1 MIYICKCGKNF
12 SKSSNAATT
21 GFRDTDTCRGCP
33 HLLPYGENYFDDV
46 QQAFVLDIKG
56 YECRAS
62 QFLRYQT
69 ELSGALDDKTTI
81 RIESLDFD
89 FLERVSNWV
98 KDHYPDGELFGS
110 FSRENIRSAEYT
122 SNGRYRYTLSCSQN
136 KKGIAAKRALWAE
149 FFDETYHRTDMSA
162 EEEKD
167 KVLKDIQLGIERA
180 KEAVLMHY
188 KDENTGWV
196 YRVSPQP
203 AERELY
209 FIEYLDP
216 SSSVIF
222 KRLPDY
228 PGSRFRE
235 SVEEA
240 LTVLAQRN
248 GWTPTAPLE
257 IDPAGSDLSDVEE
270 EKATERH
277 GTITPEGEFFADGA
291 PCRKSVPFRAQID
304 AGQAQ
309 AIHVCNEQPSNI
321 KIWLNEF
328 SRPETWVMN
337 KKGMVCGEFIDV
349 CPYCHA
355 NLKEGRGDVLFV
367 PRRPLEKEDNTCPSQ
382 SAPTGDAA
390 VTTTENAV
398 KLLAGAEETLTTS
411 ESAADASTLTG
422 LNEKEIPEMSAAIAA
437 AVKPAASPAPL
448 ASDSMTEATAA
459 GDCVATENVD
469 GVTAVSLSPD
479 GNDIDIPAEFD
490 YSGLDA
496 QTVADLHLAEREF
509 AAGKRL
515 AEMGLRRMAEGV
527 AIAHDALCGELSQ
540 LGTTQKHGNR
550 GEDTFKRWCES
561 IGVSRSSA
569 YRMLNVVNL
578 FDESTPRQQK
588 VLDVLAPS
596 VLYEASR
603 PSAEPQAVEALR
615 NGEITTLKQ
624 YKELEAQLKE
634 TQERAERAE
643 QEAQEAK
650 EKAHRLETRPVM
662 SELYDANRRI
672 KELENRPI
680 EVATQAPTE
689 EQINEA
695 AKPVIQEMTAMYKVQ
710 QEQQREQIRELKA
723 IVAASR
729 NAIPNACRAIA
740 ESCAAAFASGFE
752 EFQAMAQDLSD
763 DEYMNAVE
771 PIFEACRE
779 ILDSLEGADYV
790 EG

>member
-46 QQAFVLDIKG
+46 QRAFVLGIKG

-81 RIESLDFD
+81 HIESLDFD

-98 KDHYPDGELFGS
+98 KEHYPNRELFGS

-122 SNGRYRYTLSCSQN
+122 SDGRYRYTLSCSQN

-167 KVLKDIQLGIERA
+167 KILKDIQLGIERA
-180 KEAVLMHY
+180 KEAVVMHY

-203 AERELY
+203 GERDLY

-216 SSSVIF
+216 SNSVIF

-228 PGSRFRE
+228 PGCRYRE
-235 SVEEA
+235 SLEEA
-240 LTVLAQRN
+240 LEARAQRN

-257 IDPAGSDLSDVEE
+257 IAAEGDKGCDDSMLIYHSPIGFTCQEMSEDDLICKNAPAL
-270 EKATERH
+270 
-277 GTITPEGEFFADGA
+277 
-291 PCRKSVPFRAQID
+291 
-304 AGQAQ
+304 
-309 AIHVCNEQPSNI
+309 
-321 KIWLNEF
+321 
-328 SRPETWVMN
+328 
-337 KKGMVCGEFIDV
+337 
-349 CPYCHA
+349 
-355 NLKEGRGDVLFV
+355 
-367 PRRPLEKEDNTCPSQ
+367 
-382 SAPTGDAA
+382 TGDAA
-390 VTTTENAV
+390 VTTAESAV
-398 KLLAGAEETLTTS
+398 KLLAGAEETSTTS
-411 ESAADASTLTG
+411 ESAEDASTLT
-422 LNEKEIPEMSAAIAA
+422 EVTAA
-437 AVKPAASPAPL
+437 AN
-448 ASDSMTEATAA
+448 
-459 GDCVATENVD
+459 CVPMENVD
-469 GVTAVSLSPD
+469 CVTAVSLPD
-479 GNDIDIPAEFD
+479 CKDIDVPTGFD
-490 YSGLDA
+490 YSGMDEQKALKLQNLARRAVLVKRRYALDMMEIVAEAHQELVA
-496 QTVADLHLAEREF
+496 QSDNEVVHL
-509 AAGKRL
+509 
-515 AEMGLRRMAEGV
+515 V
-527 AIAHDALCGELSQ
+527 DNS
-540 LGTTQKHGNR
+540 KHGNR
-550 GEDTFKRWCES
+550 GEESFRRWCAS
-561 IGVSRSSA
+561 IGIGKTTA
-569 YRMLNVVNL
+569 YKLLQV
-578 FDESTPRQQK
+578 K
-588 VLDVLAPS
+588 VLMDNSTEEEQEVLSESPANLLYITANPNAPDEL
-596 VLYEASR
+596 V
-603 PSAEPQAVEALR
+603 QAVKDR
-615 NGEITTLKQ
+615 EITTLKQ
-624 YKELEAQLKE
+624 FKEMEAHLKE
-634 TQERAERAE
+634 AQERAERAE
-643 QEAQEAK
+643 REAQEAK

-662 SELYDANRRI
+662 SELYDANQRI
-672 KELENRPI
+672 KELESRPI

-740 ESCAAAFASGFE
+740 ESCAEAFARGFE

-779 ILDSLEGADYV
+779 IIDSLEGADYV

>member
-46 QQAFVLDIKG
+46 QRVFVLGIKG

-98 KDHYPDGELFGS
+98 KEHYPDGELSGS
-110 FSRENIRSAEYT
+110 FSRDNIRNAEYT
-122 SNGRYRYTLSCSQN
+122 SDGRYRYSLSCSQN

-203 AERELY
+203 GERDLY

-216 SSSVIF
+216 SNSVIF

-228 PGSRFRE
+228 PGSKFKE
-235 SVEEA
+235 SAEEV
-240 LTVLAQRN
+240 LTARAQRN

-257 IDPAGSDLSDVEE
+257 IAAEGDKGCDDSMLIYHSPIGFTCQEMSEDDLIC
-270 EKATERH
+270 KN
-277 GTITPEGEFFADGA
+277 A
-291 PCRKSVPFRAQID
+291 P
-304 AGQAQ
+304 
-309 AIHVCNEQPSNI
+309 
-321 KIWLNEF
+321 
-328 SRPETWVMN
+328 
-337 KKGMVCGEFIDV
+337 
-349 CPYCHA
+349 
-355 NLKEGRGDVLFV
+355 
-367 PRRPLEKEDNTCPSQ
+367 
-382 SAPTGDAA
+382 APTGDAV
-390 VTTTENAV
+390 VTTAESAV
-398 KLLAGAEETLTTS
+398 KLLAGAEEISTTS
-411 ESAADASTLTG
+411 ESAEDASTLTN
-422 LNEKEIPEMSAAIAA
+422 LSEKEIPEMTAAIAV
-437 AVKPAASPAPL
+437 AVKPAADPAPL

-459 GDCVATENVD
+459 GDCVATENVE
-469 GVTAVSLSPD
+469 GVTAVSLPD
-479 GNDIDIPAEFD
+479 GKEIDVPTGFEEGIATFD
-490 YSGLDA
+490 YEGLDNSTA
-496 QTVADLHLAEREF
+496 QTVRANSDEF
-509 AAGKRL
+509 ARHML
-515 AEMGLRRMAEGV
+515 
-527 AIAHDALCGELSQ
+527 
-540 LGTTQKHGNR
+540 
-550 GEDTFKRWCES
+550 
-561 IGVSRSSA
+561 SSA
-569 YRMLNVVNL
+569 NEYANACINAANVNKALSSHYCGKWGEWCAGFGLSHGTAQRMV
-578 FDESTPRQQK
+578 
-588 VLDVLAPS
+588 DVGRALLSDTKLVQLVSDGQIGKSLLQVMCSPNAP
-596 VLYEASR
+596 
-603 PSAEPQAVEALR
+603 AELVQAVKD
-615 NGEITTLKQ
+615 GEITTHKQ
-624 YKELEAQLKE
+624 FKELEAQLKE

-643 QEAQEAK
+643 REAQEAK

-662 SELYDANRRI
+662 SELYDANQRI
-672 KELENRPI
+672 KELEKRPI

-689 EQINEA
+689 EQINAA

-710 QEQQREQIRELKA
+710 QEQQHEQIRELKA

-740 ESCAAAFASGFE
+740 ESCAEAFARGFE

-779 ILDSLEGADYV
+779 IIDSLEGADYV

>member
-1 MIYICKCGKNF
+1 M
-12 SKSSNAATT
+12 
-21 GFRDTDTCRGCP
+21 R
-33 HLLPYGENYFDDV
+33 
-46 QQAFVLDIKG
+46 
-56 YECRAS
+56 
-62 QFLRYQT
+62 
-69 ELSGALDDKTTI
+69 
-81 RIESLDFD
+81 
-89 FLERVSNWV
+89 
-98 KDHYPDGELFGS
+98 
-110 FSRENIRSAEYT
+110 
-122 SNGRYRYTLSCSQN
+122 
-136 KKGIAAKRALWAE
+136 
-149 FFDETYHRTDMSA
+149 
-162 EEEKD
+162 
-167 KVLKDIQLGIERA
+167 
-180 KEAVLMHY
+180 Y

-203 AERELY
+203 GERDLY

-216 SSSVIF
+216 ASSVIF

-248 GWTPTAPLE
+248 GWAQTEPPEL
-257 IDPAGSDLSDVEE
+257 VEE
-270 EKATERH
+270 TRLAYHSSSYCQQCSISSRKCPCKECLREGCTQYP
-277 GTITPEGEFFADGA
+277 GTAYCVQG
-291 PCRKSVPFRAQID
+291 KS
-304 AGQAQ
+304 
-309 AIHVCNEQPSNI
+309 
-321 KIWLNEF
+321 
-328 SRPETWVMN
+328 
-337 KKGMVCGEFIDV
+337 
-349 CPYCHA
+349 
-355 NLKEGRGDVLFV
+355 
-367 PRRPLEKEDNTCPSQ
+367 TCPGRISMKETEDLTCKNTP
-382 SAPTGDAA
+382 APTGDAA

-469 GVTAVSLSPD
+469 GVTAVSLSD
-479 GNDIDIPAEFD
+479 GKDIDVPTGFEEGIAAFD
-490 YSGLDA
+490 YKGLDSSTA
-496 QTVADLHLAEREF
+496 QTVRANSDEF
-509 AAGKRL
+509 ARHMLSSAEEYANACINAANVNKALSNHYHGKWGEWCAGF
-515 AEMGLRRMAEGV
+515 GLSNGAARRMVNIGRKLLSETKLVQLVSDGQIGKSLLQVVCSPNAPAELV
-527 AIAHDALCGELSQ
+527 
-540 LGTTQKHGNR
+540 
-550 GEDTFKRWCES
+550 
-561 IGVSRSSA
+561 
-569 YRMLNVVNL
+569 
-578 FDESTPRQQK
+578 
-588 VLDVLAPS
+588 
-596 VLYEASR
+596 
-603 PSAEPQAVEALR
+603 QAVEDR
-615 NGEITTLKQ
+615 EITTHKQ

-634 TQERAERAE
+634 TQERAKRAE

-662 SELYDANRRI
+662 SELYDANQRI

-689 EQINEA
+689 EQINA
-695 AKPVIQEMTAMYKVQ
+695 AAEPVIQEMTAMYKVQ

-723 IVAASR
+723 IVSASR

-771 PIFEACRE
+771 PIFETCRE

>member
-46 QQAFVLDIKG
+46 QRAFVLDIKG

-98 KDHYPDGELFGS
+98 KEHYPDGELSGS

-122 SNGRYRYTLSCSQN
+122 SDGRYRYSLSCSQN

-167 KVLKDIQLGIERA
+167 KILKDIQLGIERA
-180 KEAVLMHY
+180 KEAALMHY

-203 AERELY
+203 RERDLY

-216 SSSVIF
+216 ASSVIF

-240 LTVLAQRN
+240 LAARAQRN
-248 GWTPTAPLE
+248 GWTETTPPE

-291 PCRKSVPFRAQID
+291 PCRKSVLFRAQVD
-304 AGQAQ
+304 AGRAQ
-309 AIHVCNEQPSNI
+309 AIHVCNEQPRNI

-328 SRPETWVMN
+328 EKPETWVMN
-337 KKGMVCGEFIDV
+337 KEGTVCGEFIDV

-355 NLKEGRGDVLFV
+355 NLKKGRGDVLFV
-367 PRRPLEKEDNTCPSQ
+367 PRRPLEKEDNTCPRQ
-382 SAPTGDAA
+382 SAPTGDAV
-390 VTTTENAV
+390 VTTTESAV
-398 KLLAGAEETLTTS
+398 TLPASMEETLTTS

-422 LNEKEIPEMSAAIAA
+422 LREQKAPESGM
-437 AVKPAASPAPL
+437 L
-448 ASDSMTEATAA
+448 
-459 GDCVATENVD
+459 
-469 GVTAVSLSPD
+469 
-479 GNDIDIPAEFD
+479 DIGKKIDVPTGFD

-527 AIAHDALCGELSQ
+527 AIAHEALCGELSQ
-540 LGTTQKHGNR
+540 VGTTQKHGNR
-550 GEDTFKRWCES
+550 GEDTFKSWCES
-561 IGVSRSSA
+561 IGVSRSAA
-569 YRMLNVVNL
+569 YRMLNVVEL
-578 FDESTPRQQK
+578 FDKSTPRQQK
-588 VLDVLAPS
+588 VLDALAPS

-603 PSAEPQAVEALR
+603 PSAEPQAVEALKK
-615 NGEITTLKQ
+615 GEITTLKQ
-624 YKELEAQLKE
+624 FKEMEAQLKE
-634 TQERAERAE
+634 AQERAGRAE
-643 QEAQEAK
+643 REAQEAK

-662 SELYDANRRI
+662 SELYDANQRI

-689 EQINEA
+689 EQINA
-695 AKPVIQEMTAMYKVQ
+695 AAEPVIQEMTAMYKVQ

-779 ILDSLEGADYV
+779 IIDSLEGADYV

>member
-12 SKSSNAATT
+12 SKSGNAATT

-33 HLLPYGENYFDDV
+33 HLLPYGKHYFDDV
-46 QQAFVLDIKG
+46 QRAFVLDIKG

-98 KDHYPDGELFGS
+98 KEHYPDGELSGS

-122 SNGRYRYTLSCSQN
+122 SDGRYRYSLSCSQN

-167 KVLKDIQLGIERA
+167 KILKDIQLGIERA
-180 KEAVLMHY
+180 KEAALMHY

-203 AERELY
+203 GERNLY

-216 SSSVIF
+216 ASSVIF

-228 PGSRFRE
+228 PGSHFRE
-235 SVEEA
+235 SAEE
-240 LTVLAQRN
+240 VLAARARRN
-248 GWTPTAPLE
+248 GWAQTEPPEL
-257 IDPAGSDLSDVEE
+257 VEE
-270 EKATERH
+270 TRLTYHSSSDCRQCSISSRKCPCKECLREGCTQYP
-277 GTITPEGEFFADGA
+277 GTAYCVQG
-291 PCRKSVPFRAQID
+291 KS
-304 AGQAQ
+304 
-309 AIHVCNEQPSNI
+309 
-321 KIWLNEF
+321 
-328 SRPETWVMN
+328 
-337 KKGMVCGEFIDV
+337 
-349 CPYCHA
+349 
-355 NLKEGRGDVLFV
+355 
-367 PRRPLEKEDNTCPSQ
+367 TCPGRISMKETEDLTCKNTP
-382 SAPTGDAA
+382 APTGDAA
-390 VTTTENAV
+390 ATTTESAV
-398 KLLAGAEETLTTS
+398 ALPAGTEETPTIS

-422 LNEKEIPEMSAAIAA
+422 LNEKEIPEMTAATAA
-437 AVKPAASPAPL
+437 DAEPAADPAPL

-469 GVTAVSLSPD
+469 GVTAVSLPD
-479 GNDIDIPAEFD
+479 GNDIDVPTGFD

-527 AIAHDALCGELSQ
+527 AIAHEALCGELSQ
-540 LGTTQKHGNR
+540 VGTTQKHGNR
-550 GEDTFKRWCES
+550 GEDTFKSWCES
-561 IGVSRSSA
+561 IGVSRSAA
-569 YRMLNVVNL
+569 YRMLNVVEL
-578 FDESTPRQQK
+578 FDKSTPRQQK
-588 VLDVLAPS
+588 VLDALAPS

-603 PSAEPQAVEALR
+603 PSAEPQAVEALKK
-615 NGEITTLKQ
+615 GEITTLKQ
-624 YKELEAQLKE
+624 FKEMEAQLKE
-634 TQERAERAE
+634 AQERAERAE
-643 QEAQEAK
+643 REAQEAK

-662 SELYDANRRI
+662 SELYDANQRI

-689 EQINEA
+689 EQINA
-695 AKPVIQEMTAMYKVQ
+695 AAEPVIQEMTAMYKVQ

>member
-21 GFRDTDTCRGCP
+21 GFRDTDTCRSCP

-46 QQAFVLDIKG
+46 QRALVLDIKG

-89 FLERVSNWV
+89 FLERGSNWV
-98 KDHYPDGELFGS
+98 KEHYPDGELSGS

-122 SNGRYRYTLSCSQN
+122 SDGRYRYSLSCSQN

-167 KVLKDIQLGIERA
+167 KILKDIQLGIERA
-180 KEAVLMHY
+180 KEAALMHY
-188 KDENTGWV
+188 KDKNTGWV

-203 AERELY
+203 GERDLY

-216 SSSVIF
+216 ASSVIF

-235 SVEEA
+235 SAVE
-240 LTVLAQRN
+240 VLAARAQRN
-248 GWTPTAPLE
+248 AWTETEPPE
-257 IDPAGSDLSDVEE
+257 IEPAGSDLSDVEE

-291 PCRKSVPFRAQID
+291 PCRKSVLFRARVD
-304 AGQAQ
+304 AGRAQ
-309 AIHVCNEQPSNI
+309 AIHVCNEQPRNI
-321 KIWLNEF
+321 KIWLNEIEK
-328 SRPETWVMN
+328 PETWVMN

-355 NLKEGRGDVLFV
+355 NLKKGRGDVLFV
-367 PRRPLEKEDNTCPSQ
+367 PRRPLEKEDNTCPRQ
-382 SAPTGDAA
+382 SAPTGGAAATTKESA
-390 VTTTENAV
+390 VTLPASM
-398 KLLAGAEETLTTS
+398 EETPTIS

-422 LNEKEIPEMSAAIAA
+422 LNEKEILEMSAATAA
-437 AVKPAASPAPL
+437 DAEPAASPAPL

-469 GVTAVSLSPD
+469 GVTAVSLPD
-479 GNDIDIPAEFD
+479 GKDIDAPTGFD
-490 YSGLDA
+490 YSAIDEQTAIRLQNLARRAMASRQRYVLDLMEIVVEA
-496 QTVADLHLAEREF
+496 HRVVAPCDN
-509 AAGKRL
+509 
-515 AEMGLRRMAEGV
+515 
-527 AIAHDALCGELSQ
+527 S
-540 LGTTQKHGNR
+540 KHGNR
-550 GEDTFKRWCES
+550 GEDSFRRWCAS
-561 IGVSRSSA
+561 IGVGKDTA
-569 YRMLNVVNL
+569 YRLLQVQALM
-578 FDESTPRQQK
+578 DSSTAEEQE
-588 VLDVLAPS
+588 VLAEAPAKL
-596 VLYEASR
+596 LYAAAK
-603 PSAEPQAVEALR
+603 PSAPAELVQAVKD
-615 NGEITTLKQ
+615 GEITTHKQ
-624 YKELEAQLKE
+624 YKELQAQLKE

-662 SELYDANRRI
+662 SELYNANQRI

-689 EQINEA
+689 EQINA
-695 AKPVIQEMTAMYKVQ
+695 AAEPVIQEVTAMYKVQ

>member
-1 MIYICKCGKNF
+1 MIYICKCGKSF
-12 SKSSNAATT
+12 SKSGNAATT
-21 GFRDTDTCRGCP
+21 GFRETENCFGCP
-33 HLLPYGENYFDDV
+33 YLLPYGENYFDDV

-69 ELSGALDDKTTI
+69 ELRGALDDKTTI

-98 KDHYPDGELFGS
+98 KEHYPDGELSGS

-122 SNGRYRYTLSCSQN
+122 SDGRYRYSLSCSQN

-162 EEEKD
+162 EEEKE

-203 AERELY
+203 GERDLY

-216 SSSVIF
+216 ASSVIF

-228 PGSRFRE
+228 LGSRFRE
-235 SVEEA
+235 SVEEV
-240 LTVLAQRN
+240 LTARAQRN
-248 GWTPTAPLE
+248 GWAQTEPPE
-257 IDPAGSDLSDVEE
+257 IEPAGNDLSD
-270 EKATERH
+270 
-277 GTITPEGEFFADGA
+277 
-291 PCRKSVPFRAQID
+291 
-304 AGQAQ
+304 
-309 AIHVCNEQPSNI
+309 
-321 KIWLNEF
+321 
-328 SRPETWVMN
+328 
-337 KKGMVCGEFIDV
+337 
-349 CPYCHA
+349 A
-355 NLKEGRGDVLFV
+355 NLKKGRGDVLFV
-367 PRRPLEKEDNTCPSQ
+367 PRRPLEKEDNTCPRQ
-382 SAPTGDAA
+382 SAPTGDAV
-390 VTTTENAV
+390 VTTAESAV
-398 KLLAGAEETLTTS
+398 KLLAGAEEISTTS
-411 ESAADASTLTG
+411 ESAEDASTLTG
-422 LNEKEIPEMSAAIAA
+422 LNEKEIPEMTAATAV
-437 AVKPAASPAPL
+437 AVKPAADPARS
-448 ASDSMTEATAA
+448 ASDSTMEATVA
-459 GDCVATENVD
+459 GDCVATENVE
-469 GVTAVSLSPD
+469 GVTAVSLPD
-479 GNDIDIPAEFD
+479 GKEIDVPAGFD
-490 YSGLDA
+490 YSGMDEQKALKLQNLARRAVLVKRRYALDMMEIVAEAHQELVA
-496 QTVADLHLAEREF
+496 QSDNEVVHL
-509 AAGKRL
+509 
-515 AEMGLRRMAEGV
+515 V
-527 AIAHDALCGELSQ
+527 DNS
-540 LGTTQKHGNR
+540 KHGNR
-550 GEDTFKRWCES
+550 GEESFRRWCAS
-561 IGVSRSSA
+561 IGIGKTTA
-569 YRMLNVVNL
+569 YKLLQV
-578 FDESTPRQQK
+578 K
-588 VLDVLAPS
+588 VLMDNSTEEEQEVLSESPANLLYITANPNAPDEL
-596 VLYEASR
+596 V
-603 PSAEPQAVEALR
+603 QAVKD
-615 NGEITTLKQ
+615 GEITTLKQ

-643 QEAQEAK
+643 REAQEAK

-662 SELYDANRRI
+662 SELYDANQRI

-689 EQINEA
+689 EQINAA

-740 ESCAAAFASGFE
+740 ESCAEAFARGFE

-779 ILDSLEGADYV
+779 IIDSLEGADYV

>member
-1 MIYICKCGKNF
+1 MIYICKCGKSF
-12 SKSSNAATT
+12 SKSGNAATT
-21 GFRDTDTCRGCP
+21 GFRDTENCRGCP

-46 QQAFVLDIKG
+46 QRAFVLDIKG

-98 KDHYPDGELFGS
+98 KEHYPDGELSGS
-110 FSRENIRSAEYT
+110 FSRENIRSAGYT
-122 SNGRYRYTLSCSQN
+122 SDGRYCYTLPCSQN

-149 FFDETYHRTDMSA
+149 FFDEAYHRTDMSV
-162 EEEKD
+162 EEEKE

-180 KEAVLMHY
+180 KEAVVMHY

-203 AERELY
+203 AERDLY

-216 SSSVIF
+216 ASSVIF

-228 PGSRFRE
+228 PGCRYRE
-235 SVEEA
+235 RVEEE
-240 LTVLAQRN
+240 LTARAQRN
-248 GWTPTAPLE
+248 GWTETEPPE
-257 IDPAGSDLSDVEE
+257 IEPEGNDLSDVEE

-277 GTITPEGEFFADGA
+277 GIITPEGEFFADGA
-291 PCRKSVPFRAQID
+291 PCRKSVLFRAQID
-304 AGQAQ
+304 AGRVQAV
-309 AIHVCNEQPSNI
+309 HVCNKQPSDI
-321 KIWLNEF
+321 KIWLNE
-328 SRPETWVMN
+328 SERPETWVMN
-337 KKGMVCGEFIDV
+337 KEGTVCGEFIDA

-355 NLKEGRGDVLFV
+355 NLKEGHGDVLFV
-367 PRRPLEKEDNTCPSQ
+367 PRRPLEEEDNTCLRQ

-390 VTTTENAV
+390 VTTAESAV
-398 KLLAGAEETLTTS
+398 KLLAGAEETSTTS
-411 ESAADASTLTG
+411 ESAEDASTLT
-422 LNEKEIPEMSAAIAA
+422 EVTAA
-437 AVKPAASPAPL
+437 AN
-448 ASDSMTEATAA
+448 
-459 GDCVATENVD
+459 CVPMENVD
-469 GVTAVSLSPD
+469 CVTAVSLPD
-479 GNDIDIPAEFD
+479 CKDIDVPTGFD
-490 YSGLDA
+490 YSGMDEQKALKLQNLARRAVLVKRRYALDMMEIVAEAHQELVA
-496 QTVADLHLAEREF
+496 QSDNEVVHL
-509 AAGKRL
+509 
-515 AEMGLRRMAEGV
+515 V
-527 AIAHDALCGELSQ
+527 DNS
-540 LGTTQKHGNR
+540 KHGNR
-550 GEDTFKRWCES
+550 GEESFRRWCAS
-561 IGVSRSSA
+561 IGIGKTTA
-569 YRMLNVVNL
+569 YKLLQV
-578 FDESTPRQQK
+578 K
-588 VLDVLAPS
+588 VLMDNSTEEEQEVLSESPANLLYITANPNAPDEL
-596 VLYEASR
+596 V
-603 PSAEPQAVEALR
+603 QAVKDR
-615 NGEITTLKQ
+615 EITTLKQ
-624 YKELEAQLKE
+624 FKEMEAQLKE

-643 QEAQEAK
+643 QEAKEAK
-650 EKAHRLETRPVM
+650 EKAHRLETR
-662 SELYDANRRI
+662 ELYDANQRI

-740 ESCAAAFASGFE
+740 ESCAEAFARGFE

>member
-12 SKSSNAATT
+12 SKSGNAATT

-46 QQAFVLDIKG
+46 QRAFVLGIKG

-81 RIESLDFD
+81 HIESLDFD

-98 KDHYPDGELFGS
+98 KEHYPNRELFGS

-122 SNGRYRYTLSCSQN
+122 SDGRYRYSLSCSQN

-162 EEEKD
+162 EEETE

-203 AERELY
+203 GERDLY

-216 SSSVIF
+216 SNSVIF

-228 PGSRFRE
+228 PGSTFKE
-235 SVEEA
+235 SSEE
-240 LTVLAQRN
+240 VLVARAQRN

-257 IDPAGSDLSDVEE
+257 IAAEGDKGCDDSMLIYHSPIGFTCQEMSEDDLICKNAPAL
-270 EKATERH
+270 
-277 GTITPEGEFFADGA
+277 
-291 PCRKSVPFRAQID
+291 
-304 AGQAQ
+304 
-309 AIHVCNEQPSNI
+309 
-321 KIWLNEF
+321 
-328 SRPETWVMN
+328 
-337 KKGMVCGEFIDV
+337 
-349 CPYCHA
+349 
-355 NLKEGRGDVLFV
+355 
-367 PRRPLEKEDNTCPSQ
+367 
-382 SAPTGDAA
+382 TGDAA
-390 VTTTENAV
+390 VTTTESAV
-398 KLLAGAEETLTTS
+398 KLLAGAEETSTTS
-411 ESAADASTLTG
+411 ESAEDASTFTNLSEQATPESG
-422 LNEKEIPEMSAAIAA
+422 ALANEDESAETCCCSRCQKSDCVCAGMCDAQSRAACDGRENCSQSGCTYDVKHLEGVTYIPFAAT
-437 AVKPAASPAPL
+437 AVDAEPVADPARS
-448 ASDSMTEATAA
+448 ASDSTMEATVA
-459 GDCVATENVD
+459 GDCVATENVE
-469 GVTAVSLSPD
+469 GVTAVSLPD
-479 GNDIDIPAEFD
+479 GKEIDVPAGFD

-527 AIAHDALCGELSQ
+527 AIAHDALCGKLSQ

-550 GEDTFKRWCES
+550 GEDTFKSWCES
-561 IGVSRSSA
+561 IGVSRSAA

-578 FDESTPRQQK
+578 FDKSTPRQQK

-615 NGEITTLKQ
+615 NGKITTLKQ

-634 TQERAERAE
+634 AQERAERAE
-643 QEAQEAK
+643 REAQEAK

-662 SELYDANRRI
+662 SELYDANQRI

-740 ESCAAAFASGFE
+740 ESCAEAFARGFE

-779 ILDSLEGADYV
+779 IIDSLEGADYV

>member
-12 SKSSNAATT
+12 SKSGNAATT

-46 QQAFVLDIKG
+46 QRAFVLGIKG

-98 KDHYPDGELFGS
+98 KEHYPNRELFGS

-122 SNGRYRYTLSCSQN
+122 SDGRYRYTLSCSQN

-167 KVLKDIQLGIERA
+167 KILKDIQLGIERA
-180 KEAVLMHY
+180 KEAVVMHY

-203 AERELY
+203 GERDLY

-216 SSSVIF
+216 SNSVIF

-228 PGSRFRE
+228 PGSKFKE
-235 SVEEA
+235 SAEE
-240 LTVLAQRN
+240 VLAARAQRN

-257 IDPAGSDLSDVEE
+257 IAAEGDKGCDDSMLIYHSPIGFTCQEMSEDDLICKNAPAL
-270 EKATERH
+270 
-277 GTITPEGEFFADGA
+277 
-291 PCRKSVPFRAQID
+291 
-304 AGQAQ
+304 
-309 AIHVCNEQPSNI
+309 
-321 KIWLNEF
+321 
-328 SRPETWVMN
+328 
-337 KKGMVCGEFIDV
+337 
-349 CPYCHA
+349 
-355 NLKEGRGDVLFV
+355 
-367 PRRPLEKEDNTCPSQ
+367 
-382 SAPTGDAA
+382 TGDAA
-390 VTTTENAV
+390 VTTAESAV
-398 KLLAGAEETLTTS
+398 KLLAGAEETSTTS
-411 ESAADASTLTG
+411 ESAEDASTLT
-422 LNEKEIPEMSAAIAA
+422 EVTAA
-437 AVKPAASPAPL
+437 AN
-448 ASDSMTEATAA
+448 
-459 GDCVATENVD
+459 CVPTENVE
-469 GVTAVSLSPD
+469 GVTAVSLPD
-479 GNDIDIPAEFD
+479 CKDIDVPTGFD
-490 YSGLDA
+490 YSEMDEQKALKLQNLARRAVLVKRRYALDMMEIVAEAHQELVA
-496 QTVADLHLAEREF
+496 QSDNEVVHL
-509 AAGKRL
+509 
-515 AEMGLRRMAEGV
+515 V
-527 AIAHDALCGELSQ
+527 DNS
-540 LGTTQKHGNR
+540 KHGNR
-550 GEDTFKRWCES
+550 GEESFRRWCAS
-561 IGVSRSSA
+561 IGIGKTTA
-569 YRMLNVVNL
+569 YKLLQV
-578 FDESTPRQQK
+578 K
-588 VLDVLAPS
+588 VLMDNSTEEEQEVLSESPANLLYITANPNAPDEL
-596 VLYEASR
+596 V
-603 PSAEPQAVEALR
+603 QAVKD
-615 NGEITTLKQ
+615 GEITTHKQ
-624 YKELEAQLKE
+624 FKEMEAQLKE
-634 TQERAERAE
+634 AQERAERAE
-643 QEAQEAK
+643 REAQEAK
-650 EKAHRLETRPVM
+650 EKAHRLETRPVI
-662 SELYDANRRI
+662 SELYDANQRI

-740 ESCAAAFASGFE
+740 ESCAEAFARGFE

-779 ILDSLEGADYV
+779 IIDSLEGADYV

>member
-12 SKSSNAATT
+12 SKSGNAATT

-46 QQAFVLDIKG
+46 QRAFVLDIKG

-89 FLERVSNWV
+89 FLERVSDWV
-98 KDHYPDGELFGS
+98 KEHYPDGELSGS
-110 FSRENIRSAEYT
+110 FSREKIRSAGYT
-122 SNGRYRYTLSCSQN
+122 SDGRYRYSLYRSQN

-149 FFDETYHRTDMSA
+149 FFDEAYHRTDMSA
-162 EEEKD
+162 EEEKE
-167 KVLKDIQLGIERA
+167 KVLKDIRLGIERA
-180 KEAVLMHY
+180 KEAVVMHY

-248 GWTPTAPLE
+248 GWTE
-257 IDPAGSDLSDVEE
+257 IEE
-270 EKATERH
+270 
-277 GTITPEGEFFADGA
+277 
-291 PCRKSVPFRAQID
+291 
-304 AGQAQ
+304 
-309 AIHVCNEQPSNI
+309 
-321 KIWLNEF
+321 
-328 SRPETWVMN
+328 
-337 KKGMVCGEFIDV
+337 
-349 CPYCHA
+349 
-355 NLKEGRGDVLFV
+355 
-367 PRRPLEKEDNTCPSQ
+367 EDNTCPRQ

-398 KLLAGAEETLTTS
+398 KLLAGAEETPTIS
-411 ESAADASTLTG
+411 ESAVDASTLTG
-422 LNEKEIPEMSAAIAA
+422 LNEKEIPEMSAATAA
-437 AVKPAASPAPL
+437 DAEPAADPAPL

-527 AIAHDALCGELSQ
+527 AIAHEALCGELSQ
-540 LGTTQKHGNR
+540 VGTTQKHGNR
-550 GEDTFKRWCES
+550 GEDTFKSWCES
-561 IGVSRSSA
+561 IGVSRSAA
-569 YRMLNVVNL
+569 YRMLNVVEL
-578 FDESTPRQQK
+578 FDKSTPRQQK
-588 VLDVLAPS
+588 VLDALAPS

-603 PSAEPQAVEALR
+603 PSAEPQAVEALKK
-615 NGEITTLKQ
+615 GEITTLKQ
-624 YKELEAQLKE
+624 FKEMEAQLKE
-634 TQERAERAE
+634 AQERAERAE
-643 QEAQEAK
+643 REAQEAK

-662 SELYDANRRI
+662 SELYDANQRI

-689 EQINEA
+689 EQINA
-695 AKPVIQEMTAMYKVQ
+695 AAEPVIQEMTAMYKVQ
-710 QEQQREQIRELKA
+710 QEQQREQIRELKS

-771 PIFEACRE
+771 PIFETCRE

-790 EG
+790 E

>member
-1 MIYICKCGKNF
+1 MIYICKCGKSF
-12 SKSSNAATT
+12 SRSGNAATT

-46 QQAFVLDIKG
+46 QRAFVLGIKG

-81 RIESLDFD
+81 HIESLDFD

-98 KDHYPDGELFGS
+98 KEHYPNRELFGS

-122 SNGRYRYTLSCSQN
+122 SDGRYRYSLSCSQN

-162 EEEKD
+162 EEETE

-203 AERELY
+203 GERDLY

-216 SSSVIF
+216 SNSVIF

-228 PGSRFRE
+228 PGSTFKE
-235 SVEEA
+235 SSEE
-240 LTVLAQRN
+240 VLAARAQRN

-257 IDPAGSDLSDVEE
+257 IAAEGDKGCDDSMLIYHSPIGFTCQEMSEDDLICKNAPAL
-270 EKATERH
+270 
-277 GTITPEGEFFADGA
+277 
-291 PCRKSVPFRAQID
+291 
-304 AGQAQ
+304 
-309 AIHVCNEQPSNI
+309 
-321 KIWLNEF
+321 
-328 SRPETWVMN
+328 
-337 KKGMVCGEFIDV
+337 
-349 CPYCHA
+349 
-355 NLKEGRGDVLFV
+355 
-367 PRRPLEKEDNTCPSQ
+367 
-382 SAPTGDAA
+382 TGDAA
-390 VTTTENAV
+390 VTTAESAV
-398 KLLAGAEETLTTS
+398 KLLAGAEETSTTS
-411 ESAADASTLTG
+411 ESAEDASTLTG
-422 LNEKEIPEMSAAIAA
+422 LNEKEIPEMTAATAV
-437 AVKPAASPAPL
+437 AVKPAADPARS
-448 ASDSMTEATAA
+448 ASDSTMEATVA
-459 GDCVATENVD
+459 GDCVATENVE
-469 GVTAVSLSPD
+469 GVTAVSSSD
-479 GNDIDIPAEFD
+479 GKGIDVPTGFEEGIATFD
-490 YSGLDA
+490 YEGLDNSTA
-496 QTVADLHLAEREF
+496 QTVRANSDEF
-509 AAGKRL
+509 ARHMLSSAEEYANACINAANVNKALSNHYHGKWGEWCAGF
-515 AEMGLRRMAEGV
+515 GLSNGAARRMVNIGRKLLSETKLVQLVSDGQIGKSLLQVMCSPNAPAELV
-527 AIAHDALCGELSQ
+527 
-540 LGTTQKHGNR
+540 
-550 GEDTFKRWCES
+550 
-561 IGVSRSSA
+561 
-569 YRMLNVVNL
+569 
-578 FDESTPRQQK
+578 
-588 VLDVLAPS
+588 
-596 VLYEASR
+596 
-603 PSAEPQAVEALR
+603 QAVKD
-615 NGEITTLKQ
+615 GEITTHKQ

-643 QEAQEAK
+643 REAQEAK
-650 EKAHRLETRPVM
+650 EKAHRLETH
-662 SELYDANRRI
+662 ELYDANQRI

-740 ESCAAAFASGFE
+740 ESCAEAFARGFE

-779 ILDSLEGADYV
+779 IIDSLEGADYV

>member
-1 MIYICKCGKNF
+1 
-12 SKSSNAATT
+12 
-21 GFRDTDTCRGCP
+21 
-33 HLLPYGENYFDDV
+33 
-46 QQAFVLDIKG
+46 
-56 YECRAS
+56 
-62 QFLRYQT
+62 
-69 ELSGALDDKTTI
+69 
-81 RIESLDFD
+81 
-89 FLERVSNWV
+89 
-98 KDHYPDGELFGS
+98 
-110 FSRENIRSAEYT
+110 
-122 SNGRYRYTLSCSQN
+122 
-136 KKGIAAKRALWAE
+136 
-149 FFDETYHRTDMSA
+149 
-162 EEEKD
+162 
-167 KVLKDIQLGIERA
+167 
-180 KEAVLMHY
+180 MHY
-188 KDENTGWV
+188 KDKNTGWV

-203 AERELY
+203 GERDLY

-216 SSSVIF
+216 ASSVIF
-222 KRLPDY
+222 KRLPDF

-235 SVEEA
+235 SVVE
-240 LTVLAQRN
+240 VLAARARRN
-248 GWTPTAPLE
+248 GWTE
-257 IDPAGSDLSDVEE
+257 IEE
-270 EKATERH
+270 
-277 GTITPEGEFFADGA
+277 
-291 PCRKSVPFRAQID
+291 
-304 AGQAQ
+304 
-309 AIHVCNEQPSNI
+309 
-321 KIWLNEF
+321 
-328 SRPETWVMN
+328 
-337 KKGMVCGEFIDV
+337 
-349 CPYCHA
+349 
-355 NLKEGRGDVLFV
+355 
-367 PRRPLEKEDNTCPSQ
+367 EDNTCPRQ
-382 SAPTGDAA
+382 SAPTGDAV
-390 VTTTENAV
+390 VTTTESAV
-398 KLLAGAEETLTTS
+398 TLPASMEETPTTS

-422 LNEKEIPEMSAAIAA
+422 LNEKEIPEMSAATAA
-437 AVKPAASPAPL
+437 DAEPAADPAPS

-459 GDCVATENVD
+459 GDCVATENVE
-469 GVTAVSLSPD
+469 GVTAVSLPD
-479 GNDIDIPAEFD
+479 GKDINVPAEFD

-540 LGTTQKHGNR
+540 VGTTQKHGNR
-550 GEDTFKRWCES
+550 GEDTFKSWCES
-561 IGVSRSSA
+561 IGVSRSAA

-588 VLDVLAPS
+588 VLDALAPS

-603 PSAEPQAVEALR
+603 PSAEPQAVESLR
-615 NGEITTLKQ
+615 NGKITTLKQ

-650 EKAHRLETRPVM
+650 EKAHRLETRPVL
-662 SELYDANRRI
+662 SELYNANQRI

-689 EQINEA
+689 EQINA
-695 AKPVIQEMTAMYKVQ
+695 AAEPVIQEMTAMYKVQ

-779 ILDSLEGADYV
+779 IIDSLEGADYV

>member
-46 QQAFVLDIKG
+46 QRAFVLDIKG

-98 KDHYPDGELFGS
+98 KEHYPDGELSGS
-110 FSRENIRSAEYT
+110 FSREDIRSAEYT
-122 SNGRYRYTLSCSQN
+122 SDGRYCYSLSCSQN
-136 KKGIAAKRALWAE
+136 KKGIAAKRVLWAE
-149 FFDETYHRTDMSA
+149 FFDEAYRRTDMSA
-162 EEEKD
+162 EEETE

-188 KDENTGWV
+188 KDKNTGWV

-216 SSSVIF
+216 SNSVIF
-222 KRLPDY
+222 NRLPGY
-228 PGSRFRE
+228 PGSKFKE
-235 SVEEA
+235 SAEE
-240 LTVLAQRN
+240 VLAARARRN
-248 GWTPTAPLE
+248 GWTE
-257 IDPAGSDLSDVEE
+257 IEE
-270 EKATERH
+270 
-277 GTITPEGEFFADGA
+277 
-291 PCRKSVPFRAQID
+291 
-304 AGQAQ
+304 
-309 AIHVCNEQPSNI
+309 
-321 KIWLNEF
+321 
-328 SRPETWVMN
+328 
-337 KKGMVCGEFIDV
+337 
-349 CPYCHA
+349 
-355 NLKEGRGDVLFV
+355 
-367 PRRPLEKEDNTCPSQ
+367 EDNTCPRQ

-398 KLLAGAEETLTTS
+398 KLLAGAEETPTIS
-411 ESAADASTLTG
+411 ESAVDASTLTG
-422 LNEKEIPEMSAAIAA
+422 LNEKEIPEMAA
-437 AVKPAASPAPL
+437 ATAADAEPAASPAPL

-459 GDCVATENVD
+459 GDCVATENVE
-469 GVTAVSLSPD
+469 GVTAVSLPD
-479 GNDIDIPAEFD
+479 GNDIDIPAGFD
-490 YSGLDA
+490 YSGMDEQKALKLQNLARRAVLVKRRYALDMMEIVAEAHQELVA
-496 QTVADLHLAEREF
+496 QSDNEVVHL
-509 AAGKRL
+509 
-515 AEMGLRRMAEGV
+515 V
-527 AIAHDALCGELSQ
+527 DNS
-540 LGTTQKHGNR
+540 KHGNR
-550 GEDTFKRWCES
+550 GEESFRRWCAS
-561 IGVSRSSA
+561 IGIGKTTA
-569 YRMLNVVNL
+569 YKLLQV
-578 FDESTPRQQK
+578 K
-588 VLDVLAPS
+588 VLMDNSTEEEQEVLSESPANLLYITANPNAPDEL
-596 VLYEASR
+596 V
-603 PSAEPQAVEALR
+603 QAVKDR
-615 NGEITTLKQ
+615 EITTLKQ
-624 YKELEAQLKE
+624 FKEMEAQLKE
-634 TQERAERAE
+634 TQERAKRAE
-643 QEAQEAK
+643 REAQEAK
-650 EKAHRLETRPVM
+650 EKAHRLETRPVL
-662 SELYDANRRI
+662 SELYNANQRI

-689 EQINEA
+689 EQINA
-695 AKPVIQEMTAMYKVQ
+695 AAEPVIQEMTAMYKVQ

>member
-1 MIYICKCGKNF
+1 MIYICKCGKSF
-12 SKSSNAATT
+12 SKSGNAATT
-21 GFRDTDTCRGCP
+21 GFRETENCFGCP
-33 HLLPYGENYFDDV
+33 YLLHYGENYFDDV
-46 QQAFVLDIKG
+46 QRSVVLDIKG

-98 KDHYPDGELFGS
+98 KEHYPDGELFGS

-122 SNGRYRYTLSCSQN
+122 SDGRYCYSLSCSQN

-149 FFDETYHRTDMSA
+149 FFDETYRRTDMSA
-162 EEEKD
+162 EEEKE

-180 KEAVLMHY
+180 KEAVVMHY
-188 KDENTGWV
+188 KDKNTGWV

-203 AERELY
+203 GERDLY

-216 SSSVIF
+216 ASSVIF

-235 SVEEA
+235 SVEE
-240 LTVLAQRN
+240 VLAARAQRN
-248 GWTPTAPLE
+248 GWAQTEPPE
-257 IDPAGSDLSDVEE
+257 IEP
-270 EKATERH
+270 
-277 GTITPEGEFFADGA
+277 
-291 PCRKSVPFRAQID
+291 
-304 AGQAQ
+304 
-309 AIHVCNEQPSNI
+309 
-321 KIWLNEF
+321 
-328 SRPETWVMN
+328 
-337 KKGMVCGEFIDV
+337 
-349 CPYCHA
+349 
-355 NLKEGRGDVLFV
+355 
-367 PRRPLEKEDNTCPSQ
+367 
-382 SAPTGDAA
+382 
-390 VTTTENAV
+390 
-398 KLLAGAEETLTTS
+398 
-411 ESAADASTLTG
+411 
-422 LNEKEIPEMSAAIAA
+422 AA
-437 AVKPAASPAPL
+437 APAPL
-448 ASDSMTEATAA
+448 TSDSMTEATAA
-459 GDCVATENVD
+459 GNCVATENVD
-469 GVTAVSLSPD
+469 GVTAVSLPD
-479 GNDIDIPAEFD
+479 GKGIDVPAGFEEGIAAFDYKGLDSSTVQTVRANSDEFVRHMLSSAEEYANACINAANVNKALSNHYHGKWGEWCAGFGLSNGAARRMVNIGRKLLSETKLVQLVSDGQIGKSLLQVVCSPNAPAE
-490 YSGLDA
+490 L
-496 QTVADLHLAEREF
+496 
-509 AAGKRL
+509 
-515 AEMGLRRMAEGV
+515 
-527 AIAHDALCGELSQ
+527 
-540 LGTTQKHGNR
+540 
-550 GEDTFKRWCES
+550 
-561 IGVSRSSA
+561 
-569 YRMLNVVNL
+569 
-578 FDESTPRQQK
+578 
-588 VLDVLAPS
+588 
-596 VLYEASR
+596 
-603 PSAEPQAVEALR
+603 VEAVKD
-615 NGEITTLKQ
+615 GEITTHKQ

-634 TQERAERAE
+634 AQERAKRAE

-662 SELYDANRRI
+662 SELYDANQRI

-680 EVATQAPTE
+680 EVALQAPTE

>member
-1 MIYICKCGKNF
+1 
-12 SKSSNAATT
+12 
-21 GFRDTDTCRGCP
+21 
-33 HLLPYGENYFDDV
+33 
-46 QQAFVLDIKG
+46 
-56 YECRAS
+56 
-62 QFLRYQT
+62 
-69 ELSGALDDKTTI
+69 
-81 RIESLDFD
+81 
-89 FLERVSNWV
+89 
-98 KDHYPDGELFGS
+98 
-110 FSRENIRSAEYT
+110 
-122 SNGRYRYTLSCSQN
+122 
-136 KKGIAAKRALWAE
+136 
-149 FFDETYHRTDMSA
+149 
-162 EEEKD
+162 
-167 KVLKDIQLGIERA
+167 
-180 KEAVLMHY
+180 MHY
-188 KDENTGWV
+188 KDKNTGWV

-203 AERELY
+203 GERDLY

-216 SSSVIF
+216 ASSVIF

-235 SVEEA
+235 SVEEV
-240 LTVLAQRN
+240 LTARAQRN
-248 GWTPTAPLE
+248 EWTETEPPEL
-257 IDPAGSDLSDVEE
+257 VEE
-270 EKATERH
+270 TRLTYHSSSYCRQCSISSRKCPCKECLREGCTQYPGTAYCVQGKSICPGRISMKETEDL
-277 GTITPEGEFFADGA
+277 TCKNTP
-291 PCRKSVPFRAQID
+291 
-304 AGQAQ
+304 
-309 AIHVCNEQPSNI
+309 
-321 KIWLNEF
+321 
-328 SRPETWVMN
+328 
-337 KKGMVCGEFIDV
+337 
-349 CPYCHA
+349 
-355 NLKEGRGDVLFV
+355 
-367 PRRPLEKEDNTCPSQ
+367 
-382 SAPTGDAA
+382 APTGDAV
-390 VTTTENAV
+390 VTTTESAV
-398 KLLAGAEETLTTS
+398 TLPASMEETPTIS

-422 LNEKEIPEMSAAIAA
+422 LNEKEIPEMSAATAA
-437 AVKPAASPAPL
+437 DAEPAASPAPL

-469 GVTAVSLSPD
+469 GVTAVSLPD
-479 GNDIDIPAEFD
+479 GKEIDVPTGFD

-527 AIAHDALCGELSQ
+527 AIAHEALCGELSQ
-540 LGTTQKHGNR
+540 VGTTQKHGNR
-550 GEDTFKRWCES
+550 GEDTFKSWCES
-561 IGVSRSSA
+561 IGVSRSAA

-588 VLDVLAPS
+588 VLDALAPS

-603 PSAEPQAVEALR
+603 PSAEPQAVEALKK
-615 NGEITTLKQ
+615 GEITTLKQ
-624 YKELEAQLKE
+624 FKELEAQLKE
-634 TQERAERAE
+634 AQERAERAE
-643 QEAQEAK
+643 REAQEAK

-662 SELYDANRRI
+662 SELYDANQRI

-779 ILDSLEGADYV
+779 IIDSLEGADYV

>member
-1 MIYICKCGKNF
+1 MIYICKCGKSF
-12 SKSSNAATT
+12 SKSGNAATT
-21 GFRDTDTCRGCP
+21 GFRETENCFGCP
-33 HLLPYGENYFDDV
+33 YLLPYGENYFDDV
-46 QQAFVLDIKG
+46 QRAFVLDIKG

-98 KDHYPDGELFGS
+98 KEHYPDGELLGR
-110 FSRENIRSAEYT
+110 FSRENISSARYT
-122 SNGRYRYTLSCSQN
+122 SDGRYCYTLPCSQN

-149 FFDETYHRTDMSA
+149 FFDETYRRTDMSV
-162 EEEKD
+162 EEEKE

-180 KEAVLMHY
+180 KEAVVMHY

-203 AERELY
+203 AERDLY

-216 SSSVIF
+216 SNSVIF

-228 PGSRFRE
+228 PGSTFKE
-235 SVEEA
+235 SAEE
-240 LTVLAQRN
+240 VLAARAQRN

-257 IDPAGSDLSDVEE
+257 IAAEGDKGCDDSMLIYHSPIGFTCQEMSEDDLICKNAPAL
-270 EKATERH
+270 
-277 GTITPEGEFFADGA
+277 
-291 PCRKSVPFRAQID
+291 
-304 AGQAQ
+304 
-309 AIHVCNEQPSNI
+309 
-321 KIWLNEF
+321 
-328 SRPETWVMN
+328 
-337 KKGMVCGEFIDV
+337 
-349 CPYCHA
+349 
-355 NLKEGRGDVLFV
+355 
-367 PRRPLEKEDNTCPSQ
+367 
-382 SAPTGDAA
+382 TGDAV
-390 VTTTENAV
+390 VTTTESAV
-398 KLLAGAEETLTTS
+398 KLLAGAEETSTTS
-411 ESAADASTLTG
+411 ESAEDASTLTG
-422 LNEKEIPEMSAAIAA
+422 LNEKEIPEMTAAIAV
-437 AVKPAASPAPL
+437 AVKPAADPAPL

-459 GDCVATENVD
+459 GDCVATENVE
-469 GVTAVSLSPD
+469 GVTAVSLPD
-479 GNDIDIPAEFD
+479 GKEIDVPAGFD

-509 AAGKRL
+509 TAGKRL

-527 AIAHDALCGELSQ
+527 AIAHEALCGELSQ
-540 LGTTQKHGNR
+540 VGTTQKHGNR
-550 GEDTFKRWCES
+550 GEDTFKSWCES
-561 IGVSRSSA
+561 IGVSRSAA
-569 YRMLNVVNL
+569 YRMLNVVEL
-578 FDESTPRQQK
+578 FDKSTPRQQK
-588 VLDVLAPS
+588 VLDALAPS

-603 PSAEPQAVEALR
+603 PSAEPQAVEALKK
-615 NGEITTLKQ
+615 GEITTLKQ
-624 YKELEAQLKE
+624 FKEMEAQLKE
-634 TQERAERAE
+634 AQERAERAE
-643 QEAQEAK
+643 REAKEAK
-650 EKAHRLETRPVM
+650 EKAHRLETR
-662 SELYDANRRI
+662 ELYDANQRI

-740 ESCAAAFASGFE
+740 ESCAEAFARGFE

-779 ILDSLEGADYV
+779 IIDSLEGADYV

>member
-1 MIYICKCGKNF
+1 MIYICKCGKSF
-12 SKSSNAATT
+12 SKSGNAATT
-21 GFRDTDTCRGCP
+21 GFRETENCFGCP
-33 HLLPYGENYFDDV
+33 YLLPYGENYFDDV
-46 QQAFVLDIKG
+46 QRAFALDIKG

-89 FLERVSNWV
+89 FLERVNNWV
-98 KDHYPDGELFGS
+98 KEHYPDGELLGC

-122 SNGRYRYTLSCSQN
+122 SDGRYRYSLSCSQN

-149 FFDETYHRTDMSA
+149 FFDEAYHRTDMSA
-162 EEEKD
+162 EEEKE

-180 KEAVLMHY
+180 KEAVVMHY

-203 AERELY
+203 AERDLY

-216 SSSVIF
+216 SNSVIF

-228 PGSRFRE
+228 PGSKFKE
-235 SVEEA
+235 SAEE
-240 LTVLAQRN
+240 VLAARAQRN

-257 IDPAGSDLSDVEE
+257 IEPAGNDPSNVEE
-270 EKATERH
+270 EKTRH
-277 GTITPEGEFFADGA
+277 GIITPEGEFFADGA
-291 PCRKSVPFRAQID
+291 PCRKSVLFRAQID
-304 AGQAQ
+304 AGRVQAV
-309 AIHVCNEQPSNI
+309 HVCSKQPSDI

-328 SRPETWVMN
+328 ERPETWVMN
-337 KKGMVCGEFIDV
+337 KEGTVCGEFIDA

-355 NLKEGRGDVLFV
+355 NLKEGHGDVLFV
-367 PRRPLEKEDNTCPSQ
+367 PRRPLEKEDNTCPRQ
-382 SAPTGDAA
+382 SAPTGDAV
-390 VTTTENAV
+390 VTTAESAV
-398 KLLAGAEETLTTS
+398 KLLAGAEEISTTS
-411 ESAADASTLTG
+411 ESAEDASTLTG
-422 LNEKEIPEMSAAIAA
+422 LNEKEIPEMTAATAV
-437 AVKPAASPAPL
+437 AVKPAADPALSAL
-448 ASDSMTEATAA
+448 ASTTVATAA
-459 GDCVATENVD
+459 GDCVATENVE
-469 GVTAVSLSPD
+469 GVTAVSLPD
-479 GNDIDIPAEFD
+479 GKEIDVPAGFD

-509 AAGKRL
+509 TAGKRL

-527 AIAHDALCGELSQ
+527 AIAHEALCGELSQ
-540 LGTTQKHGNR
+540 VGTTQKHGNR
-550 GEDTFKRWCES
+550 GEDTFKSWCES
-561 IGVSRSSA
+561 IGVSRSAA
-569 YRMLNVVNL
+569 YRMLNVVEL
-578 FDESTPRQQK
+578 FDKSTPRQQK
-588 VLDVLAPS
+588 VLDALAPS

-603 PSAEPQAVEALR
+603 PSAEPQAVEALKK
-615 NGEITTLKQ
+615 GEITTLKQ
-624 YKELEAQLKE
+624 FKEMEAQLKE
-634 TQERAERAE
+634 AQERAERAE
-643 QEAQEAK
+643 REAQEAK
-650 EKAHRLETRPVM
+650 EKAHRLETRPVI
-662 SELYDANRRI
+662 SELYDANQRI

-740 ESCAAAFASGFE
+740 ESCAEAFARGFE

-779 ILDSLEGADYV
+779 IIDSLEGADYV

>member
-46 QQAFVLDIKG
+46 QRAVVLDIKG

-62 QFLRYQT
+62 QFLWYQT

-98 KDHYPDGELFGS
+98 KEHYPDGELSGS

-122 SNGRYRYTLSCSQN
+122 SDGRYRYSLSCSQN

-149 FFDETYHRTDMSA
+149 FFDEAYHRTDMSA
-162 EEEKD
+162 EEEKE

-203 AERELY
+203 GERDLY

-216 SSSVIF
+216 ASSVIF

-398 KLLAGAEETLTTS
+398 KLLAGAEETPTIS

-422 LNEKEIPEMSAAIAA
+422 LNEKEIPEMSAATAA
-437 AVKPAASPAPL
+437 DAEPAADPAPL

-459 GDCVATENVD
+459 GDCVATENVE
-469 GVTAVSLSPD
+469 GVTAVSLSD
-479 GNDIDIPAEFD
+479 GNDIDIPAGFEEGIAAFD
-490 YSGLDA
+490 YKGLDSSTA
-496 QTVADLHLAEREF
+496 QTVRANSDEFVRHMLSSAEEYANACIN
-509 AAGKRL
+509 AANVNKALSNHYHGKWGEWC
-515 AEMGLRRMAEGV
+515 AGFGLSNGAARRMVNIGRKLLSETKLVQLVSDGQIGKSLLQVVCSPNAPAELV
-527 AIAHDALCGELSQ
+527 
-540 LGTTQKHGNR
+540 
-550 GEDTFKRWCES
+550 
-561 IGVSRSSA
+561 
-569 YRMLNVVNL
+569 
-578 FDESTPRQQK
+578 
-588 VLDVLAPS
+588 
-596 VLYEASR
+596 
-603 PSAEPQAVEALR
+603 QAVKDR
-615 NGEITTLKQ
+615 EITTHKQ

-634 TQERAERAE
+634 TQERAKRAE
-643 QEAQEAK
+643 REAQEAK
-650 EKAHRLETRPVM
+650 EKAHRLETRPVL
-662 SELYDANRRI
+662 SELYDANQRI

-689 EQINEA
+689 EQINA
-695 AKPVIQEMTAMYKVQ
+695 AAEPVIQEMTAMYKVQ
-710 QEQQREQIRELKA
+710 LEQQREQIKEL
-723 IVAASR
+723 
-729 NAIPNACRAIA
+729 
-740 ESCAAAFASGFE
+740 EGLASGAYNTLANTCLTISENLAGVFLNDFE
-752 EFQAMAQDLSD
+752 KLQAMAQDLSED
-763 DEYMNAVE
+763 TYISVME

-779 ILDSLEGADYV
+779 ICSTLEGTDYV

>member
-1 MIYICKCGKNF
+1 MIYICKCGKSF
-12 SKSSNAATT
+12 SKSGNAATT

-46 QQAFVLDIKG
+46 QRAFVLDIKG

-69 ELSGALDDKTTI
+69 ELSGSLDNKTTI
-81 RIESLDFD
+81 HIESLDFD

-98 KDHYPDGELFGS
+98 KEHYPDGELSGS

-122 SNGRYRYTLSCSQN
+122 SDGRYRYSLSCSQN

-149 FFDETYHRTDMSA
+149 FFDEAYRRTDMSA

-167 KVLKDIQLGIERA
+167 KILKDIQLGIERA
-180 KEAVLMHY
+180 KEAALMHY
-188 KDENTGWV
+188 KDKNTGWV

-203 AERELY
+203 AECELY

-228 PGSRFRE
+228 PGSRFHE
-235 SVEEA
+235 SVEE
-240 LTVLAQRN
+240 VLAARARRN
-248 GWTPTAPLE
+248 GWTE
-257 IDPAGSDLSDVEE
+257 IEE
-270 EKATERH
+270 
-277 GTITPEGEFFADGA
+277 
-291 PCRKSVPFRAQID
+291 
-304 AGQAQ
+304 
-309 AIHVCNEQPSNI
+309 
-321 KIWLNEF
+321 
-328 SRPETWVMN
+328 
-337 KKGMVCGEFIDV
+337 
-349 CPYCHA
+349 
-355 NLKEGRGDVLFV
+355 
-367 PRRPLEKEDNTCPSQ
+367 EDNTCPRQ

-398 KLLAGAEETLTTS
+398 KLLAGAEETPTIS

-422 LNEKEIPEMSAAIAA
+422 LNEKEIPEMTAATAA
-437 AVKPAASPAPL
+437 DAEPAASPAPL
-448 ASDSMTEATAA
+448 TSDSMTEATAA
-459 GDCVATENVD
+459 GDCVATENVE
-469 GVTAVSLSPD
+469 GVTAVSLPD
-479 GNDIDIPAEFD
+479 GNDIDIPAGFD
-490 YSGLDA
+490 YSGMDEQKALKLQNLARRAVLVKRRYALDMMEIVAEAHQELVA
-496 QTVADLHLAEREF
+496 QSDNEVVHL
-509 AAGKRL
+509 
-515 AEMGLRRMAEGV
+515 V
-527 AIAHDALCGELSQ
+527 DNS
-540 LGTTQKHGNR
+540 KHGNR
-550 GEDTFKRWCES
+550 GEESFRRWCAS
-561 IGVSRSSA
+561 IGIGKTTA
-569 YRMLNVVNL
+569 YKLLQV
-578 FDESTPRQQK
+578 K
-588 VLDVLAPS
+588 VLMDNSTEEEQEVLSESPANLLYITANPNAPDEL
-596 VLYEASR
+596 V
-603 PSAEPQAVEALR
+603 QAVKDR
-615 NGEITTLKQ
+615 EITTLKQ
-624 YKELEAQLKE
+624 FKEMEAQLKE
-634 TQERAERAE
+634 AQERAERAE
-643 QEAQEAK
+643 REAQEAK

-662 SELYDANRRI
+662 SELYDANQRI

-689 EQINEA
+689 EQINA
-695 AKPVIQEMTAMYKVQ
+695 AAEPVIQEMTAMYKIQ

-740 ESCAAAFASGFE
+740 ESCATAFASGFE

-779 ILDSLEGADYV
+779 IIDSLEGADYV

>member
-46 QQAFVLDIKG
+46 QRAFVLDIKG

-98 KDHYPDGELFGS
+98 KEHYPDGELSGS

-122 SNGRYRYTLSCSQN
+122 SDGRYRYSLSCSQN

-167 KVLKDIQLGIERA
+167 KILKDIQLGIERA
-180 KEAVLMHY
+180 KHY

-196 YRVSPQP
+196 YRVNPEP
-203 AERELY
+203 GERDLY

-216 SSSVIF
+216 ASSVIF

-248 GWTPTAPLE
+248 GWAQTEPPE
-257 IDPAGSDLSDVEE
+257 IEPVSNDLSDVEE
-270 EKATERH
+270 EETTVCCCSRCQKSDCVCA
-277 GTITPEGEFFADGA
+277 GA
-291 PCRKSVPFRAQID
+291 CD
-304 AGQAQ
+304 AQ
-309 AIHVCNEQPSNI
+309 ARALCDGRKNCSQVSCTYSI
-321 KIWLNEF
+321 KRECDLIC
-328 SRPETWVMN
+328 
-337 KKGMVCGEFIDV
+337 K
-349 CPYCHA
+349 
-355 NLKEGRGDVLFV
+355 
-367 PRRPLEKEDNTCPSQ
+367 NTP
-382 SAPTGDAA
+382 APTGDAA

-398 KLLAGAEETLTTS
+398 KLLAGAEETPTIS

-422 LNEKEIPEMSAAIAA
+422 LNEKEIPEMAA
-437 AVKPAASPAPL
+437 ATAADAEPAASPAPS

-469 GVTAVSLSPD
+469 GVTAVSLPD
-479 GNDIDIPAEFD
+479 GKDIDAPTGFD

-561 IGVSRSSA
+561 IGVSRSAA

-634 TQERAERAE
+634 TQE
-643 QEAQEAK
+643 
-650 EKAHRLETRPVM
+650 KAHHLETRPVM
-662 SELYDANRRI
+662 SELYDANQRI

>member
-1 MIYICKCGKNF
+1 MIYICKCGKSF
-12 SKSSNAATT
+12 SKSGNAATT
-21 GFRDTDTCRGCP
+21 GFRETENCFGCP
-33 HLLPYGENYFDDV
+33 YLLHYGENYFDDV
-46 QQAFVLDIKG
+46 QRAVVLDIKG

-98 KDHYPDGELFGS
+98 KEHYPDGELFGS

-122 SNGRYRYTLSCSQN
+122 SDGRYCYSLSCSQN
-136 KKGIAAKRALWAE
+136 KKGIAAKRVLWAE
-149 FFDETYHRTDMSA
+149 FFDEAYHRTDMSA
-162 EEEKD
+162 EEEKE

-196 YRVSPQP
+196 YRVSPEP
-203 AERELY
+203 GERDLY

-216 SSSVIF
+216 ASSVIF
-222 KRLPDY
+222 KRFPDF

-235 SVEEA
+235 SVVE
-240 LTVLAQRN
+240 VLAARAQRN
-248 GWTPTAPLE
+248 GWTQTEPPEL
-257 IDPAGSDLSDVEE
+257 VEE
-270 EKATERH
+270 TRLAYHSSSYCQQCSISSRKCPCKECLREGCTQYP
-277 GTITPEGEFFADGA
+277 GTAYCVQG
-291 PCRKSVPFRAQID
+291 KS
-304 AGQAQ
+304 
-309 AIHVCNEQPSNI
+309 
-321 KIWLNEF
+321 
-328 SRPETWVMN
+328 
-337 KKGMVCGEFIDV
+337 
-349 CPYCHA
+349 
-355 NLKEGRGDVLFV
+355 
-367 PRRPLEKEDNTCPSQ
+367 TCPGRISMKETEDLTCKNTP
-382 SAPTGDAA
+382 APTGDAA

-398 KLLAGAEETLTTS
+398 KLLAGAEETPTIS

-422 LNEKEIPEMSAAIAA
+422 LNEKEIPEMSAATAA
-437 AVKPAASPAPL
+437 DAEPAADPAPS

-459 GDCVATENVD
+459 GDCVATENVE
-469 GVTAVSLSPD
+469 GVTAVSLPD
-479 GNDIDIPAEFD
+479 GNDIDIPAGFD
-490 YSGLDA
+490 YSGMDEQKALKLQNLARRAVLVKRRYALDMMEIVSEAHQELVA
-496 QTVADLHLAEREF
+496 QSDNEVVHL
-509 AAGKRL
+509 
-515 AEMGLRRMAEGV
+515 V
-527 AIAHDALCGELSQ
+527 DNS
-540 LGTTQKHGNR
+540 KHGNR
-550 GEDTFKRWCES
+550 GEESFRRWCAS
-561 IGVSRSSA
+561 IGIGKTTA
-569 YRMLNVVNL
+569 YKLLQV
-578 FDESTPRQQK
+578 K
-588 VLDVLAPS
+588 VLMDNSTEEEQEVLSESPANLLYITANPNAPDEL
-596 VLYEASR
+596 V
-603 PSAEPQAVEALR
+603 QAVKDR
-615 NGEITTLKQ
+615 EITTLKQ
-624 YKELEAQLKE
+624 FKEMEAQLKE

-643 QEAQEAK
+643 REAQEAK

-662 SELYDANRRI
+662 SELYDANQRI

-779 ILDSLEGADYV
+779 IIDSLEGADYV

>member
-1 MIYICKCGKNF
+1 
-12 SKSSNAATT
+12 
-21 GFRDTDTCRGCP
+21 
-33 HLLPYGENYFDDV
+33 
-46 QQAFVLDIKG
+46 
-56 YECRAS
+56 
-62 QFLRYQT
+62 
-69 ELSGALDDKTTI
+69 
-81 RIESLDFD
+81 
-89 FLERVSNWV
+89 
-98 KDHYPDGELFGS
+98 
-110 FSRENIRSAEYT
+110 
-122 SNGRYRYTLSCSQN
+122 
-136 KKGIAAKRALWAE
+136 
-149 FFDETYHRTDMSA
+149 
-162 EEEKD
+162 
-167 KVLKDIQLGIERA
+167 
-180 KEAVLMHY
+180 MHY
-188 KDENTGWV
+188 KDESTGWV

-203 AERELY
+203 GERDLY

-216 SSSVIF
+216 ASSVIF

-228 PGSRFRE
+228 PGSHFRE
-235 SVEEA
+235 SVEE
-240 LTVLAQRN
+240 VLAARAQRN
-248 GWTPTAPLE
+248 GWTETTPPDIE
-257 IDPAGSDLSDVEE
+257 PAGSDLSDVEE

-291 PCRKSVPFRAQID
+291 PCRKSVLFRARVD
-304 AGQAQ
+304 AGRAQ
-309 AIHVCNEQPSNI
+309 AIHVCNEQPRNI
-321 KIWLNEF
+321 KIWLNELEK
-328 SRPETWVMN
+328 PETWVMN

-367 PRRPLEKEDNTCPSQ
+367 PRRLLEKEDNTCPRQ
-382 SAPTGDAA
+382 SAPTGDAV
-390 VTTTENAV
+390 VTTTESAV
-398 KLLAGAEETLTTS
+398 TLPASMEETPTIS

-422 LNEKEIPEMSAAIAA
+422 LNEKEIPEMTAATAA
-437 AVKPAASPAPL
+437 DAEPAASPAPL

-479 GNDIDIPAEFD
+479 GNDIDIPAGFEEGIAAFD
-490 YSGLDA
+490 YKGLDSSTA
-496 QTVADLHLAEREF
+496 QTVRANSDEFVRHMLSSAEEYANACIN
-509 AAGKRL
+509 AANVNKALSNHYHGKWGEWC
-515 AEMGLRRMAEGV
+515 AGFGLSNGAARRMVNIGRKLLSETKLVQLVSDGQIGKSLLQVVCSPNAPAELV
-527 AIAHDALCGELSQ
+527 
-540 LGTTQKHGNR
+540 
-550 GEDTFKRWCES
+550 
-561 IGVSRSSA
+561 
-569 YRMLNVVNL
+569 
-578 FDESTPRQQK
+578 
-588 VLDVLAPS
+588 
-596 VLYEASR
+596 
-603 PSAEPQAVEALR
+603 QAVKD
-615 NGEITTLKQ
+615 GEITTHKQ

-634 TQERAERAE
+634 AQERAERAE
-643 QEAQEAK
+643 REAQEAK

-662 SELYDANRRI
+662 SELYDANQRI

-689 EQINEA
+689 EQINAA

-779 ILDSLEGADYV
+779 IIDSLEGADYV

>member
-180 KEAVLMHY
+180 KEAVVMHY

-203 AERELY
+203 GERDLY

-216 SSSVIF
+216 ASSVIF

-257 IDPAGSDLSDVEE
+257 IDPAGS
-270 EKATERH
+270 
-277 GTITPEGEFFADGA
+277 
-291 PCRKSVPFRAQID
+291 
-304 AGQAQ
+304 
-309 AIHVCNEQPSNI
+309 
-321 KIWLNEF
+321 
-328 SRPETWVMN
+328 
-337 KKGMVCGEFIDV
+337 
-349 CPYCHA
+349 
-355 NLKEGRGDVLFV
+355 
-367 PRRPLEKEDNTCPSQ
+367 
-382 SAPTGDAA
+382 
-390 VTTTENAV
+390 
-398 KLLAGAEETLTTS
+398 
-411 ESAADASTLTG
+411 
-422 LNEKEIPEMSAAIAA
+422 
-437 AVKPAASPAPL
+437 PAPL
-448 ASDSMTEATAA
+448 TSDSMTEATAA

-634 TQERAERAE
+634 TQERAKRAE

-650 EKAHRLETRPVM
+650 EKAHRLEIRPVM
-662 SELYDANRRI
+662 SELYNANQRI

-689 EQINEA
+689 EQINA
-695 AKPVIQEMTAMYKVQ
+695 AAEPVIQEMTAMFQVQ

>member
-1 MIYICKCGKNF
+1 
-12 SKSSNAATT
+12 
-21 GFRDTDTCRGCP
+21 
-33 HLLPYGENYFDDV
+33 
-46 QQAFVLDIKG
+46 
-56 YECRAS
+56 
-62 QFLRYQT
+62 
-69 ELSGALDDKTTI
+69 
-81 RIESLDFD
+81 
-89 FLERVSNWV
+89 
-98 KDHYPDGELFGS
+98 
-110 FSRENIRSAEYT
+110 
-122 SNGRYRYTLSCSQN
+122 
-136 KKGIAAKRALWAE
+136 
-149 FFDETYHRTDMSA
+149 
-162 EEEKD
+162 
-167 KVLKDIQLGIERA
+167 
-180 KEAVLMHY
+180 MHY
-188 KDENTGWV
+188 KDESTGWV

-203 AERELY
+203 GERDLY

-216 SSSVIF
+216 ASSVIF

-235 SVEEA
+235 SVEEV
-240 LTVLAQRN
+240 LTARAQRN
-248 GWTPTAPLE
+248 GWAQTEPPE

-291 PCRKSVPFRAQID
+291 PCRKSVLFRAQVD
-304 AGQAQ
+304 AGRAQ
-309 AIHVCNEQPSNI
+309 AIHVCNEQPRNI
-321 KIWLNEF
+321 EIWLNELEK
-328 SRPETWVMN
+328 PETWVMN
-337 KKGMVCGEFIDV
+337 KEGTVCGEFIDV

-367 PRRPLEKEDNTCPSQ
+367 PRRPLEKEDNTCPRQ
-382 SAPTGDAA
+382 SAPTGDAV
-390 VTTTENAV
+390 VTTTESVVTLPASM
-398 KLLAGAEETLTTS
+398 EETLTTS
-411 ESAADASTLTG
+411 ESAADTSTLTG

-437 AVKPAASPAPL
+437 DAEPAASPAPL

-459 GDCVATENVD
+459 GDCVPTENVD
-469 GVTAVSLSPD
+469 GVTAVSLPD
-479 GNDIDIPAEFD
+479 GKGIDVPAGFEEGIAAFD
-490 YSGLDA
+490 YKGLDSSTA
-496 QTVADLHLAEREF
+496 QTVRANSDEFVRHMLSSAEEYANACIN
-509 AAGKRL
+509 AANVNKALSNHYHGKWG
-515 AEMGLRRMAEGV
+515 EWCTGFGLSNGAARRMVNIGRKLLSETKLVQLVSDGQIGKSLLQVMCSPNAPAELV
-527 AIAHDALCGELSQ
+527 
-540 LGTTQKHGNR
+540 
-550 GEDTFKRWCES
+550 
-561 IGVSRSSA
+561 
-569 YRMLNVVNL
+569 
-578 FDESTPRQQK
+578 
-588 VLDVLAPS
+588 
-596 VLYEASR
+596 
-603 PSAEPQAVEALR
+603 QAVKD
-615 NGEITTLKQ
+615 GEITTHKQ
-624 YKELEAQLKE
+624 YKELEAHLKE
-634 TQERAERAE
+634 AQERAERAE
-643 QEAQEAK
+643 REAQEAK

-662 SELYDANRRI
+662 SELYDANQRI